1 MWDPERQQKMQ
12 NMSHASDLYLN
23 STLYSTDCD
32 ERETKDSL
40 MQKEFNSAIEQ
51 L

>member
-12 NMSHASDLYLN
+12 NMSHASDLY

-32 ERETKDSL
+32 ERENKDSL

>member
-1 MWDPERQQKMQ
+1 MQ

-23 STLYSTDCD
+23 STSYNTDCD
-32 ERETKDSL
+32 EQENKDSL